1 MASSESASIGSTP
14 PAGVGSERADSTGD
28 LLAPTDVPPSTRTTR
43 GTRRRRK
50 RGRAEVADDTRA
62 PAGSEEPLFAP
73 AHRPGRRVVRIVRHV
88 QLWSVFK
95 VTLLGGLVLYV
106 VFLIATALGWSLL
119 NATGQVHSIEQ
130 FMRQI
135 GFENWSFDGPR
146 LFQGAALAGAVLL
159 TAGSVLIT
167 LWAAIVNL
175 ISEATGGIRFT
186 VIETDET
193 DEDDAADAEDGD
205 PRRTT
210 ADRDRAG
217 RGEPATRGRDRD

>member
-1 MASSESASIGSTP
+1 MASSESASIGNTA
-14 PAGVGSERADSTGD
+14 PAGAGSERTDSTGD
-28 LLAPTDVPPSTRTTR
+28 LLAPTDVPPSTRR
-43 GTRRRRK
+43 ERLGRRHRR
-50 RGRAEVADDTRA
+50 RGRADADASD
-62 PAGSEEPLFAP
+62 PDEPLFAP

-95 VTLLGGLVLYV
+95 VTLLGGVVLYV

-135 GFENWSFDGPR
+135 GFENWSFDGAR

-193 DEDDAADAEDGD
+193 DEDVESAPDLHAA
-205 PRRTT
+205 T
-210 ADRDRAG
+210 AG
-217 RGEPATRGRDRD
+217 RKRSDDEDQDIRDRD